1 MGDGAAKGPGRCQG
15 LTVWSLEGQEYPQD
29 ISYIGAPDMLSTLA
43 PEMDA
48 IADRACSFQCNTRLY
63 AAGTTGGMGGGGA
76 AEIIY
81 CV

>member
-1 MGDGAAKGPGRCQG
+1 MGDGADKGPGLCQG

-48 IADRACSFQCNTRLY
+48 IADRACSLRNP
-63 AAGTTGGMGGGGA
+63 
-76 AEIIY
+76 
-81 CV
+81 